1 MKTSIF
7 LLKCAVLLTIVS
19 AAAQAAEPGRPRLNI
34 RHDRENNRVVV
45 TWYGG
50 EGRLAR
56 ADRLGG
62 TAFRSTS
69 LRETPAP
76 LEIEGDQGG
85 YVLMNAVGGVVS
97 QNLVGYANL
106 QLPWGMSFIANPLF
120 QTNVSLPSLFPT
132 APDGAQVMKR
142 VGGDYVTCVY
152 SASSA
157 SWVGPQLDLPLGVGF
172 FFINP
177 SRDTFVQTFIGE
189 VPLGS
194 LTNNLPAGVSLEGAM
209 LPLWGSINSIHNIP
223 GQPGDNI
230 FIFVNDGDARGRY
243 LRSTYSNGE
252 GWVPDFTLAAG
263 HGFWI
268 QKQQAQDWV
277 RSFSLVPP

>member
-7 LLKCAVLLTIVS
+7 LIKCAVLLTIVS
-19 AAAQAAEPGRPRLNI
+19 SVAHAAELGRPRLNI

-56 ADRLGG
+56 TDRLGS
-62 TAFRSTS
+62 TAFRSMS
-69 LRETPAP
+69 LSEASAP
-76 LEIEGDQGG
+76 LAIEGDQGAYALLNTG
-85 YVLMNAVGGVVS
+85 GGVVS
-97 QNLVGYANL
+97 ENLVGYANL
-106 QLPWGMSFIANPLF
+106 ELRWGMSFIANPLF
-120 QTNVSLPSLFPT
+120 QTNASLRSLFPT

-142 VGGDYVTCVY
+142 AGGDYVTCVY

-157 SWVGPQLDLPLGVGF
+157 SWVGPQMDLPLGVGF

-177 SRDTFVQTFIGE
+177 SRDTFIQTFIGE
-189 VPLGS
+189 VLIGS
-194 LTNNLPAGVSLEGAM
+194 LTNNLPAGVSLEGSL
-209 LPLWGSINSIHNIP
+209 LPLAGSINSVHNIP

-230 FIFVNDGDARGRY
+230 FVFINEGEARGRY
-243 LRSTYSNGE
+243 QRSAYSAGE
-252 GWVPDFTLAAG
+252 GWTPDLNLAVG
-263 HGFWI
+263 QGFWI

-277 RSFSLVPP
+277 RFFSLLQ